1 MAPQESVPSSKS
13 TTGLKS
19 NLAGAL
25 CYVLGWITGLIFY
38 LIEKEDKFV
47 RFHALQSMIIFGAYT
62 VVSIG
67 LSIFAVIPYMGWLF
81 GITQGLLSL
90 LMFVLWIVLI
100 VNAAQGK
107 QFKLPIAGNLAEK
120 NI

>member
-1 MAPQESVPSSKS
+1 MVPQESVTPPKS

-38 LIEKEDKFV
+38 LIEKEDQFV
-47 RFHALQSMIIFGAYT
+47 RFHALQSMMTFGAYT
-62 VVSIG
+62 VVTIG
-67 LSIFAVIPYMGWLF
+67 LSIFAVIPYMGWIF
-81 GITQGLLSL
+81 GISQMLLSL

-100 VNAAQGK
+100 VSAAQGK
-107 QFKLPIAGNLAEK
+107 QFKLPIVGDMAEK